1 MSERP
6 TYRVIV
12 EGQRHFSCEPLRAT
26 LSTHACAER
35 HRTAGL
41 GDSCRGCSV
50 GYVHALDHAPAPK
63 QRLAPGEQDRR
74 LRRPERS
81 RVCLRCGR
89 CEVRLV
95 VSTGVCVSCTNRESE
110 WRKGRNRKGRAPIT
124 YKPLH
129 DRVVALQ
136 HQDGAI
142 EHRLLEVAHLAE
154 AIGRVLRDMPD
165 GARLVRERQLTA
177 LNRATREFERVCPN
191 CGAAGLVLERR
202 RGVVLER
209 HAWCCG
215 GWPGGHGW
223 QLAKVRQPVMGMHPD
238 EQAALLDGAP
248 ELAGEIPGV
257 WTALPAWCAAC
268 AGGQLMGLLSAA
280 DGKWRTGCSACGAN
294 SKSAEGE

>member
-1 MSERP
+1 MHSITRQRQNSGWHP
-6 TYRVIV
+6 ASKIV
-12 EGQRHFSCEPLRAT
+12 
-26 LSTHACAER
+26 
-35 HRTAGL
+35 
-41 GDSCRGCSV
+41 GC
-50 GYVHALDHAPAPK
+50 G
-63 QRLAPGEQDRR
+63 
-74 LRRPERS
+74 RPERS

-294 SKSAEGE
+294 SELAEGE